1 MKNGGALSQPW
12 REVSGLN
19 GWHPPQNTRY
29 LRSAVFG
36 CGQECLC
43 VATGKVLPMLWYVS
57 VHSKNMKNV
66 CVCYQVGT
74 YTTEVEQKEHLGKS
88 ETLSGKFHLFYYRIG
103 PCSITYLFCMSDN
116 TFNFDL
122 NSLLSQKN
130 GFCHKVLQN
139 DNKYHS
145 LLLWQTCTERS
156 ALGGLNSY

>member
-1 MKNGGALSQPW
+1 M
-12 REVSGLN
+12 
-19 GWHPPQNTRY
+19 
-29 LRSAVFG
+29 
-36 CGQECLC
+36 
-43 VATGKVLPMLWYVS
+43 ATGKVLPMLWYVS

-122 NSLLSQKN
+122 NSLLS
-130 GFCHKVLQN
+130 
-139 DNKYHS
+139 
-145 LLLWQTCTERS
+145 
-156 ALGGLNSY
+156 